1 MKKNKNKKDKAA
13 IGITFLFGITIFIFI
28 ALEMAAAAAIMY
40 IMNWLGFF
48 SNDSDAGTK
57 IVWIYL
63 IILSI
68 IMGITAA
75 MTVGSMVFMP
85 VKKLNNAMRK
95 VAEGDYEVSVEE
107 KGLWEIKEMAHS
119 FNIMTRELGNSKIIH
134 NDFTRN
140 VSHEMKT
147 PLASIEGYAELL
159 AADDISDEKRK
170 LYASKIVDGSRRLS
184 SLTGNILELSKL
196 ENKQVSPQMQDFR
209 LDEQLRRV
217 VLLFEDSWSAKSLDI
232 DMDVPEITY
241 KGNEELLFQVW
252 QNIFGN
258 ALKFTPENGSITV
271 TANQNE
277 NGVSVS
283 IRDTGTGIPKES
295 QKRIFEKFYQADS
308 SRSMRGNGLG
318 LAIAARIVQL
328 HGGEITVESE
338 EGKGSEFTVTLP
350 EK

>member
-1 MKKNKNKKDKAA
+1 MKKKNKKEKAP
-13 IGITFLFGITIFIFI
+13 IGVTFLFTIIIFIFI
-28 ALEMAAAAAIMY
+28 VVEMAAAAIIIY
-40 IMNWLGFF
+40 IMDRLGFF
-48 SNDSDAGTK
+48 TEDGNSGTK

-63 IILSI
+63 MVLSI
-68 IMGITAA
+68 IMGVSAA
-75 MTVGSMVFMP
+75 IIVGNIIFVP
-85 VKKLNNAMRK
+85 VKKLNKAMRK
-95 VAEGDYEVSVEE
+95 VAEGDYSVTVDGE
-107 KGLWEIKEMAHS
+107 KALWEIREMAHN

-159 AADDISDEKRK
+159 AAEKISDENRK
-170 LYASKIVDGSRRLS
+170 LYASKIVDASRRLS

-196 ENKQVSPQMQDFR
+196 ENKQVKPEMKEFR

-217 VLLFEDSWSAKSLDI
+217 VLLFEDSWSSKELDI
-232 DMDVPEITY
+232 EMDVPEITY
-241 KGNEELLFQVW
+241 SGNEELLFQVW
-252 QNIFGN
+252 QNLFGN
-258 ALKFTPENGSITV
+258 ALKFTPEGGCISVSAKRTDS
-271 TANQNE
+271 
-277 NGVSVS
+277 GVSVS
-283 IRDTGTGIPKES
+283 VKDSGTGIPKES

-328 HGGEITVESE
+328 HGGEISVESE

-350 EK
+350 